1 VSARLAPL
9 ALLLLPAT
17 ASASLRAPVSPRR
30 LAMQRQVTEARLSPD
45 GRDTAFV
52 TDITGALELWTAP
65 SRGGFP
71 NQLSSLG
78 EQVSDI
84 RYSPDGKTLVFASDF
99 GGDERPDLYLV
110 DAMGGEVEDLTR
122 STAAEQS
129 PRFSPDGR
137 SLAYVADGP
146 QPFLFQLY
154 TLDLSTRAAAPLQ
167 LTHETVSVKYPVWS
181 PDARMIAA
189 TRTGDEQKGEL
200 MIVDP
205 LGKEEPRVID
215 PPVGGGI
222 IIPEQFSADSRQLLC
237 RSRNAKGFLQ
247 LYLLDP
253 RSGRG
258 RFIADPE
265 WDVDQAVFHPLA
277 GIYFTRNE
285 GGASAL
291 YHMRTPEAKP
301 GLVLSRRGRIE
312 SFDLN
317 DAGTVLVYLWSDST
331 HAPDAWRLDLQN
343 GLRSRVTRS
352 MTAGVKPEML
362 SRAELIRYPS
372 YDGRQVSAL
381 FLAPDIFR
389 LGQPPPA
396 VVLVHGGPDWQIYDD
411 FSAERQAFAE
421 AGIAVIAPNFRGS
434 TGFGREWQELNRKD
448 WGGGDRR
455 DLLEAVKYLAKR
467 GDIDPK
473 RVGITGG
480 SFGGYM
486 TLYALARSKGEWAA
500 GAEAYGMPDLAADYE
515 LTKDRFAEWYATQM
529 GTPAADPKLFQERSP
544 ITYLD
549 DIKAPLLI
557 FQGAN
562 DTNVPKAESEQVY
575 TALKDKG
582 RDVELVVY
590 PDEGHGFT
598 KRVNRIDYITRLVD
612 FFTAKLGA
620 TPAR

>member
-1 VSARLAPL
+1 MSARLAPL
-9 ALLLLPAT
+9 ALLLAAPAW
-17 ASASLRAPVSPRR
+17 ASLRSPVSPRR

-45 GRDTAFV
+45 GREAAFV

-71 NQLSSLG
+71 NQLTALG
-78 EQVSDI
+78 QQVTEI
-84 RYSPDGKTLVFASDF
+84 RYSPNGKRIVFASDF

-110 DAMGGEVEDLTR
+110 DSMGGEVLELTK
-122 STAAEQS
+122 SSAAETS

-137 SLAYVADGP
+137 SLAFVADGP

-154 TLDLSTRAAAPLQ
+154 AMDLSSRAPVQ
-167 LTHETVSVKYPVWS
+167 LTHESVSVKYPVWS
-181 PDARMIAA
+181 PDGRMIAV

-222 IIPEQFSADSRQLLC
+222 TIPEQFSADSRQLLC
-237 RSRNAKGFLQ
+237 RSRNEKGFLQ
-247 LYLLDP
+247 LYLVDP

-258 RFIADPE
+258 RFIGDPE
-265 WDVDQAVFHPLA
+265 WDVDQAIFHPIA

-291 YHMRTPEAKP
+291 YHMRTPDAKP

-312 SFDLN
+312 NFDLD
-317 DAGTVLVYLWSDST
+317 DAGASLVYLWSDST
-331 HAPDAWRLDLQN
+331 HAPDVWRLDLQN
-343 GLRSRVTRS
+343 GLRSPVTRS

-362 SRAELIRYPS
+362 ARAELIRYPS
-372 YDGRQVSAL
+372 YDGREVSAV

-434 TGFGREWQELNRKD
+434 TGFGREWLELNRKD

-455 DLLEAVKYLAKR
+455 DLMEAVKFLAKR
-467 GDIDPK
+467 GDIDPR

-500 GAEAYGMPDLAADYE
+500 GAEAYGMPDLAADYD

-529 GTPAADPKLFQERSP
+529 GTPTADPKLFQERSP

-549 DIKAPLLI
+549 GIKAPLLI

-562 DTNVPKAESEQVY
+562 DTNVPKAESERLYQ
-575 TALKDKG
+575 TLKDKG
-582 RDVELVVY
+582 RDVELVIY

-598 KRVNRIDYITRLVD
+598 KRNNRIDYLTRLVD
-612 FFTAKLGA
+612 FFVEKLGA
-620 TPAR
+620 RAGR